1 MGMGRSL
8 FDAFPQVRSRF
19 DEASSILGF
28 DIARLCFEG
37 STEELTRTTVAQP
50 ALLCVGVACY
60 DVLSARAVTGEL
72 VAGHSLG
79 EYTALVASGALDFGA
94 AVAVVNRRAKLMDA
108 APPGKMSA
116 IIGLGREQVEAAC
129 KRAAGAGVVA
139 PANYNCPGQVVISGD
154 EMAVERAETAAQE
167 MGAKRVLRLPVSGAF
182 HSPLIAGAAKELE
195 QVLLEMEFR
204 RPRCPV
210 VANATAQVVEEPEE
224 IRSALSR
231 QMVSCVLWEDS
242 VHNMVNKGID
252 AFVELGPG
260 KVLSGLIRRICRE
273 AVVCNVED
281 CGSLEET
288 LRCLR

>member
-108 APPGKMSA
+108 AP
-116 IIGLGREQVEAAC
+116 RE
-129 KRAAGAGVVA
+129 R
-139 PANYNCPGQVVISGD
+139 
-154 EMAVERAETAAQE
+154 
-167 MGAKRVLRLPVSGAF
+167 
-182 HSPLIAGAAKELE
+182 
-195 QVLLEMEFR
+195 
-204 RPRCPV
+204 
-210 VANATAQVVEEPEE
+210 
-224 IRSALSR
+224 
-231 QMVSCVLWEDS
+231 
-242 VHNMVNKGID
+242 
-252 AFVELGPG
+252 
-260 KVLSGLIRRICRE
+260 
-273 AVVCNVED
+273 
-281 CGSLEET
+281 
-288 LRCLR
+288 